1 MLSAQVVW
9 TRALELLKEQMTP
22 VSYDTWIKDI
32 QPISVEGNSLVLMV
46 NNELYLNTLR
56 NFYTQT
62 VTNCVN
68 AANKLNLT
76 ISFMLPGEYSSSGTR
91 SAAPADGRELGECS
105 SLLERYTFD
114 TFVTGSSNRF
124 AHAAALAVAEH
135 PSEAYNPLFIY
146 GGVGLG
152 KTHLLHAI
160 GNYVHEKHP
169 EYNILFITS
178 EDFTNDVITAIQTN
192 TRQQLRNKYRKLDLL
207 LVDDIQFIGGKDST
221 EEEFFHTFNA
231 LRDSNKQLVI
241 TSDRQPKDIPVL
253 EERLRARFLWGL
265 ITDIQPPD
273 IETRIAILR
282 RKAVREN
289 VDIPEDVLAFI
300 AERVSSNIRE
310 LEGSFNRI
318 VAYADFSKKP
328 ITLAFAETVLKD
340 YAAGNTR
347 RKITLDLI
355 AQVVTDYFGLTME
368 ELMSSRRERRIAF
381 PRQVA
386 MYLCRTLTDSSYPN
400 IGDFFGGKHYTTVMY
415 ACDQIIKD
423 IETKPEVATAID
435 DITGRITDDDIR

>member
-9 TRALELLKEQMTP
+9 TKALELLKEQMTP
-22 VSYDTWIKDI
+22 ISYDTWVKDI
-32 QPISVEGNSLVLMV
+32 RPISVEGNSLVLMV
-46 NNELYLNTLR
+46 DNELYLNTLR

-62 VTNCVN
+62 ITNCVN
-68 AANKLNLT
+68 TANRTNLT
-76 ISFMLPGEYSSSGTR
+76 ISFMISSEASPQR
-91 SAAPADGRELGECS
+91 SAPKAESGPAGECS
-105 SLLERYTFD
+105 SLIERYTFD
-114 TFVTGSSNRF
+114 TFVTGESNRF
-124 AHAAALAVAEH
+124 AHAAALAVAEN

-160 GNYVHEKHP
+160 GNHVHAMHP

-178 EDFTNDVITAIQTN
+178 EDFTNDVINAILTN
-192 TRQQLRNKYRKLDLL
+192 TRQQLRDKYRKLDLL

-221 EEEFFHTFNA
+221 ELEFFHTFNA
-231 LRDSNKQLVI
+231 LRDSNKQIVI

-282 RKAVREN
+282 RKCVREN
-289 VDIPEDVLAFI
+289 VDMPEEVLSFI

-318 VAYADFSKKP
+318 VAYSDFSKKP
-328 ITLAFAETVLKD
+328 ITLQFAETVLKD
-340 YAAGNTR
+340 YVSGSAR
-347 RKITLDLI
+347 RKITPELI
-355 AQVVTDYFGLTME
+355 AQVVTDYFSLTMDD
-368 ELMSSRRERRIAF
+368 LMSTKRERRIAY

-386 MYLCRTLTDSSYPN
+386 MYLCRTLTDNSYPA
-400 IGDFFGGKHYTTVMY
+400 IGEFFGGKHYTTVMY

-423 IETKPEVATAID
+423 METKPEVATAID
-435 DITGRITDDDIR
+435 DITGRITEEE

>member
-9 TRALELLKEQMTP
+9 MRALELLKEQMTP
-22 VSYDTWIKDI
+22 ISYETWITGI

-46 NNELYLNTLR
+46 SDELYLNTLR

-62 VTNCVN
+62 ITSCVN
-68 AANKLNLT
+68 AANKTNMT
-76 ISFMLPGEYSSSGTR
+76 ISFMLPEEGGTR
-91 SAAPADGRELGECS
+91 SKPKAEVTGPMGECRN
-105 SLLERYTFD
+105 LLDRYTFD
-114 TFVTGSSNRF
+114 TFVTGESNRF
-124 AHAAALAVAEH
+124 AHAAALAVAEN

-160 GNYVHEKHP
+160 GNYVRERHP

-192 TRQQLRNKYRKLDLL
+192 TRQQLRDKYRKLDLL

-221 EEEFFHTFNA
+221 ELEFFHTFNA
-231 LRDSNKQLVI
+231 LRDSNKQIVI

-289 VDIPEDVLAFI
+289 VDVGDDVLQFI

-318 VAYADFSKKP
+318 VAYAGFSKQS
-328 ITLAFAETVLKD
+328 ITLSFAESVLRD
-340 YAAGNTR
+340 FVAGNSR
-347 RKITLDLI
+347 RVISLDLI
-355 AQVVTDYFGLTME
+355 VQVVADYYSVTVDE
-368 ELMSSRRERRIAF
+368 IMSGRRERKIAF

-386 MYLCRTLTDSSYPN
+386 MYLCRTLTDSSYPA
-400 IGDFFGGKHYTTVMY
+400 IGDHFGGKHYTTVMY

-423 IETKPEVATAID
+423 IETKPEIATAID
-435 DITGRITDDDIR
+435 DITSRITEE

>member
-9 TRALELLKEQMTP
+9 TRALELIKEQMTP

-62 VTNCVN
+62 ITNCVN
-68 AANKLNLT
+68 TANKLNLT
-76 ISFMLPGEYSSSGTR
+76 ISFMLSGEYSGTR
-91 SAAPADGRELGECS
+91 APAKPMEAGQGGDCRN
-105 SLLERYTFD
+105 LLDRYTFE
-114 TFVTGSSNRF
+114 TFVTGESNRF
-124 AHAAALAVAEH
+124 AHAAALAVAEN
-135 PSEAYNPLFIY
+135 PSDAYNPLFIY

-160 GNYVHEKHP
+160 GNHVHMQHP

-178 EDFTNDVITAIQTN
+178 EDFTNDVINAIQTN
-192 TRQQLRNKYRKLDLL
+192 TRQQLRDKYRKLDLL

-221 EEEFFHTFNA
+221 EMEFFHTFNA
-231 LRDSNKQLVI
+231 LRDANKQIVI

-253 EERLRARFLWGL
+253 QERLRARFLWGL
-265 ITDIQPPD
+265 VADIQPPD

-282 RKAVREN
+282 RKAVRED
-289 VDIPEDVLAFI
+289 VDVSEDVLAFI

-318 VAYADFSKKP
+318 VAYSEFSKKP
-328 ITLAFAETVLKD
+328 ITLQFAESVLKD
-340 YAAGNTR
+340 YSAGNSR
-347 RKITLDLI
+347 RKITPELI
-355 AQVVTDYFGLTME
+355 AQVVIDYFGLTMDD
-368 ELMSSRRERRIAF
+368 LMSTRRERRIAF

-386 MYLCRTLTDSSYPN
+386 MYLCRTLTDSSYPS

-423 IETKPEVATAID
+423 IESKPDVATAID
-435 DITGRITDDDIR
+435 DITARITEED

>member
-32 QPISVEGNSLVLMV
+32 QPISVEGNSLVLV
-46 NNELYLNTLR
+46 VRDELYLNTLR

-62 VTNCVN
+62 ITNCVN
-68 AANKLNLT
+68 TANNLNLT
-76 ISFMLPGEYSSSGTR
+76 ISFMLSGEYSGTR
-91 SAAPADGRELGECS
+91 APVRGASAEGTGDCRN
-105 SLLERYTFD
+105 LLDRYTFE
-114 TFVTGSSNRF
+114 TFVTGESNRF
-124 AHAAALAVAEH
+124 VHAAALAVAEN
-135 PSEAYNPLFIY
+135 PSVAYNPLFIY

-160 GNYVHEKHP
+160 GNHVHKQHP
-169 EYNILFITS
+169 DYNILFITS
-178 EDFTNDVITAIQTN
+178 EDFTNDVINAIQTN
-192 TRQQLRNKYRKLDLL
+192 TRQQLRDKYRKLDLL

-221 EEEFFHTFNA
+221 EMEFFHTFNA
-231 LRDSNKQLVI
+231 LRDANKQIVI

-253 EERLRARFLWGL
+253 QERLRARFLWGL
-265 ITDIQPPD
+265 VADIQPPD

-289 VDIPEDVLAFI
+289 VDVPEEVLSFI

-310 LEGSFNRI
+310 LEGSFNKI
-318 VAYADFSKKP
+318 VAYADFSKKA
-328 ITLAFAETVLKD
+328 ITLPFAESVLKD
-340 YAAGNTR
+340 YLAGNSHRT
-347 RKITLDLI
+347 ITLDLI
-355 AQVVTDYFGLTME
+355 AQVVIDYFGLTME
-368 ELMSSRRERRIAF
+368 DLMSTRRERRIAF

-386 MYLCRTLTDSSYPN
+386 MYLCRTLTDSSYPS

-435 DITGRITDDDIR
+435 DITARITDEE

>member
-9 TRALELLKEQMTP
+9 TKALELLKEQMTP
-22 VSYDTWIKDI
+22 ISYDTWVKDI
-32 QPISVEGNSLVLMV
+32 RPISVEGNSLVLMV
-46 NNELYLNTLR
+46 DNELYLNTLR

-62 VTNCVN
+62 ITNCVN
-68 AANKLNLT
+68 TANRTNLT
-76 ISFMLPGEYSSSGTR
+76 ISFMISSEASPQR
-91 SAAPADGRELGECS
+91 SAPKAESGPAGECS
-105 SLLERYTFD
+105 SLIERYTFD
-114 TFVTGSSNRF
+114 TFVTGESNRF
-124 AHAAALAVAEH
+124 AHAAALAVAEN

-160 GNYVHEKHP
+160 GNHVHAMHP

-178 EDFTNDVITAIQTN
+178 EDFTNDVINAILTN
-192 TRQQLRNKYRKLDLL
+192 TRQQLRDKYRKLDLL

-221 EEEFFHTFNA
+221 ELEFFHTFNA
-231 LRDSNKQLVI
+231 LRDSNKQIVI

-282 RKAVREN
+282 RKCVREN
-289 VDIPEDVLAFI
+289 VDMPEEVLAYI

-318 VAYADFSKKP
+318 VAYSDFSKKP
-328 ITLAFAETVLKD
+328 ITLQFAETVLKD
-340 YAAGNTR
+340 YVSGSAR
-347 RKITLDLI
+347 RKITPELI
-355 AQVVTDYFGLTME
+355 AQVVTDYFSLTMDD
-368 ELMSSRRERRIAF
+368 LMSTKRERRIAY

-386 MYLCRTLTDSSYPN
+386 MYLCRTLTDNSYPA
-400 IGDFFGGKHYTTVMY
+400 IGEFFGGKHYTTVMY

-423 IETKPEVATAID
+423 METKPEVATAID
-435 DITGRITDDDIR
+435 DITGRITEEE